1 MTLDAPSSLK
11 ATKESYY
18 AEGYYTG
25 ITPTSANR
33 VNKVLKLAAGLRCA
47 RLLDVGCGDGTIT
60 KLVANA
66 MQATEVQGIEISPE
80 GGSLARSK
88 GIDVTVCDVE
98 PGKWPL
104 SDGYFDAVYCGELVE
119 HVFEPAHVL
128 AEIHRVLR
136 VGGVC
141 LLTTPNL
148 ASWYNRLS
156 LLLGFQPFEHCA
168 SCWHPEAGKFP
179 VGGFARTIGGEH
191 LRVMTLRALKA
202 LAGQVGLK
210 VVKVVG
216 AHGGLPSRH
225 PAWLV
230 AVAVD
235 SVLSAWPPLA
245 TSLVVKMTKEE
256 GP

>member
-1 MTLDAPSSLK
+1 MSWKAPKSLT
-11 ATKESYY
+11 AAKESFY
-18 AEGYYTG
+18 AEGYYAG
-25 ITPTSANR
+25 ITPTSVNR
-33 VNKVLKLAAGLRCA
+33 VEKVLGLAADLRCA
-47 RLLDVGCGDGTIT
+47 RVLDVGCGDGTIT
-60 KLVANA
+60 MLVANA
-66 MQATEVQGIEISPE
+66 MKATEVQGIEISPE
-80 GGSLARSK
+80 GGSLARSR
-88 GIDVTVCDVE
+88 GIDVVVCDVE

-104 SDGYFDAVYCGELVE
+104 PDGYFDAVYCGELVE

-168 SCWHPEAGKFP
+168 SCWHPEAGKLP

-191 LRVMTLRALKA
+191 LRVMTLPALKA
-202 LAGQVGLK
+202 LAKQAGLK
-210 VVKVVG
+210 IAKVVG

-225 PAWLV
+225 PFWLL
-230 AVAVD
+230 AVALD
-235 SVLSAWPPLA
+235 GLLSTWPPLA
-245 TSLVVKMTKEE
+245 TTLVVKMTKQK